1 MNPISLSSSSL
12 AAMSGLSTVLPSNS
26 TLTTNA
32 TGPIDQASTNS
43 VQRARLERAAQDFES
58 ILLNSLWSS
67 MKEGSLS
74 GEDDTQEDPTGASLS
89 QFGMQ
94 MASGAIA
101 KAGGFGIGKMILDKL
116 APKI

>member
-12 AAMSGLSTVLPSNS
+12 AALSGLPPGSTP
-26 TLTTNA
+26 A
-32 TGPIDQASTNS
+32 TSAVGPVDQASTNS
-43 VQRARLERAAQDFES
+43 AQRARLEKAAQDFES

-67 MKEGSLS
+67 MKEGSLGS
-74 GEDDTQEDPTGASLS
+74 DDDTQEDPTGGSLS